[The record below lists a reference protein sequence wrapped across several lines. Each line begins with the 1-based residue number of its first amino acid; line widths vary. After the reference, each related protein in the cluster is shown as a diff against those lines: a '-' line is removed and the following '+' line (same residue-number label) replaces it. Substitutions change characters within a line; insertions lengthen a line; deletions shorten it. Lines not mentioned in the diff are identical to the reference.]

1 MRTMLLISQ
10 IVIAFIIIILTAF
23 DRLDLVT
30 YEEVLLKKKIQRKTI
45 VLIGESYFIFYFNS
59 SFLHIYHEGL
69 TS

>member
-59 SFLHIYHEGL
+59 SFYFSFFLHIL
-69 TS
+69 S